1 MLYRTLALPL
11 HRATQ
16 RAMLVLLQGPRGAGK
31 TTLLRREL
39 PGHTYVALDDQRD
52 RARARAAP
60 ERFLTSLRGAA
71 LVDDAHR
78 APELVAY
85 LAASPPPN
93 PLVLASAHRLV
104 LPAAETLELHR
115 PTRAERQR
123 RPPLPLEM
131 LGRFAPSVTH
141 SPGGPVTWPVTWP
154 VPWPEPRSF
163 LDLDVRELVRLHD
176 VDRFEAFLRAARDR
190 TGHWLDQQ
198 ALANECGVAHRT
210 VVRWLAVLDTCF
222 LTLTLPPTSQDF
234 GRRTVRRP
242 KLHFLEHA
250 HFESEVVSEI
260 YRNAHHT
267 GDPPNLRHWR
277 DSNGFAIP
285 LIIESETALP
295 VPVVIAPQPTPADL
309 AGLRRWMS
317 LAGTPHG
324 AVIGLTKPAA
334 RSANVLRYSLAEL

>member
-1 MLYRTLALPL
+1 MLL
-11 HRATQ
+11 
-16 RAMLVLLQGPRGAGK
+16 LLQGPRGAGK

-39 PGHTYVALDDQRD
+39 PGHTYIALDDQRD
-52 RARARAAP
+52 RARARAEP
-60 ERFLTSLRGAA
+60 ERFLSSLRGAA
-71 LVDDAHR
+71 IVDDAHR
-78 APELVAY
+78 APELIAY
-85 LAASPPPN
+85 LQLSPAPN
-93 PLVLASAHRLV
+93 PLVLASARRLL

-115 PTRAERQR
+115 PTRAEAQR
-123 RPPLPLEM
+123 RSPLPLEM
-131 LGRFAPSVTH
+131 LGRFAPTVT
-141 SPGGPVTWPVTWP
+141 PTPTGPLPWP
-154 VPWPEPRSF
+154 VPRRF

-176 VDRFEAFLRAARDR
+176 LDRFESFFRAARHR
-190 TGHWLDQQ
+190 SGHLLDQQ
-198 ALANECGVAHRT
+198 ALATECGVAHRT

-222 LTLTLPPTSQDF
+222 LTLTLPPASQDF